1 MYSVS
6 VWKLTLIIVVLVF
19 SALYLIP
26 TPENLYNP
34 LYGNLSLWMQEKLPK
49 FEATDENA
57 LKVSLQ
63 DVVYPEGINF
73 QDATTELKEILQRRL
88 EANGFA
94 EAVDYQF
101 DTTEERDF
109 LVNFLSPK
117 SKADLEKVL
126 EGLHLHGS
134 IPTIARRLIPDNRLK
149 LGLDLRG
156 GVHLVLEVDLEE
168 SKVELL
174 KGRSSSVPE
183 RLRADKIHCREAEP
197 VLEENALNVIVG
209 IPKRLSD
216 PNERAEYLRKAQD
229 NLKDLDFFNAPQ
241 EINRTDTEVTYQ
253 IRLDESGLEQYSEQ
267 AIDQVMVVLRNRIDA
282 FGVAEPSIR
291 REANRPRIIVELPG
305 AKDSSKPLQIVKTMG
320 RLEFKLVEKSPTGAI
335 AWTGSANTPPPD
347 DMPEGTEIR
356 YHNDDGTA
364 LANSW
369 YVVQSPV
376 LLSGD
381 RIRNARETQGN
392 TSFEIVVSMGF
403 DSQGSR
409 KFGELTSNHVGE
421 LLAILLDGKVQSA
434 PRINEPI
441 LGGNAQISGD
451 FTFEEAQY
459 LANILK
465 AGAFPV
471 GVKIAEERTVGPTL
485 GQEAID
491 DGIRAAVI
499 GMAVVLIFMLIYYRF
514 SGIVAIIALAFNLL
528 IILGALAGF
537 GAALT
542 LPGLAGLVLTIGIAV
557 DANVLIFER
566 IREELRTGKTV
577 WSAIETGYQKAF
589 WTILDANVTT
599 LAVAAVLYHFGTGP
613 IKGFA
618 VTLGIGIFASMFTA
632 IVVTREIYGWVLGS
646 REVRKLSI
654 GQEVIRDTTIGFLGK
669 SRMGFLV
676 SSILI
681 IIGLVSLVLHN
692 GPNFG
697 IDFRGGVKTYAK
709 FNRVVTQPELSA
721 KLMELG
727 YERSKIQVDA
737 SKQEASIDI
746 GYQQEFDSQRVVA
759 PLIADPGDATAGSV
773 QVSSTQERVHVFR
786 PGDVIQLVEGEHRL
800 RNEIREIVEGED
812 TITFVLANEVGS
824 DLTQA
829 AEVQIQASVGQ
840 ILTDALLQGEGDW
853 QAMPRAVSVNEVGPS
868 VGKDLKWAALWSV
881 LWSIVILLLYIS
893 WRFEF
898 RFAIGAI
905 AALVHDV
912 LITLGIFSVFVREI
926 NLPTVAAFLTIIGY
940 SLNDTIVVFDRIREN
955 STLLRG
961 ADFAEII
968 NRSIN
973 QSLSRTVVTSLTT
986 LFVVLVIFLQTSA
999 GQEIN
1004 TFALA
1009 LIVGVIVGTYSS
1021 IFIACPIIYLWHLRS
1036 RNVEIQEAQD
1046 ALHSS

>member
-6 VWKLTLIIVVLVF
+6 VWKLILIIVVLVF

-26 TPENLYNP
+26 TPEDFYNP
-34 LYGNLSLWMQEKLPK
+34 LYGNLSLWMQERFPQ
-49 FEATDENA
+49 FEATDESS

-63 DVVYPEGINF
+63 GVEYPEGINL
-73 QDATTELKEILQRRL
+73 QDATTELEEILARRL
-88 EANGFA
+88 ETNGFE

-101 DTTEERDF
+101 DVTEERDF
-109 LVNFLSPK
+109 VVSFLSPK
-117 SKADLEKVL
+117 SKADLERVL
-126 EGLHLHGS
+126 ENLHLYGS
-134 IPTIARRLIPDNRLK
+134 IPTIVRRLIPDNRLK

-174 KGRSSSVPE
+174 KGRADSIPE
-183 RLRADKIHCREAEP
+183 RLRTDKIHCREAEP
-197 VLEENALNVIVG
+197 ILAENALNVVVG

-216 PNERAEYLRKAQD
+216 PTEQAEYLKTAQE
-229 NLKDLDFFNAPQ
+229 NLQDLEFFDAPQ
-241 EINRTDTEVTYQ
+241 EINRTDTEVIYQ
-253 IRLDESGLEQYSEQ
+253 IRLDESGLEDYSEQ

-320 RLEFKLVEKSPTGAI
+320 RLEFKLVEKSPAGTV
-335 AWTGSANTPPPD
+335 AWTGSADTPPPD
-347 DMPEGTEIR
+347 DIPEGTEIR
-356 YHNDDGTA
+356 YHSDDGTA

-381 RIRNARETQGN
+381 RIKNARETQGN

-403 DSQGSR
+403 DSQGTR
-409 KFGELTSNHVGE
+409 QFGQLTSNHVGE
-421 LLAILLDGKVQSA
+421 LLAILLDGKIQSA

-485 GQEAID
+485 GQQAID

-499 GMAVVLIFMLIYYRF
+499 GMGIVLIFMLIYYRF
-514 SGIVAIIALAFNLL
+514 SGIVAIIALTFNML

-542 LPGLAGLVLTIGIAV
+542 LPGLAGLVLTIGMAV

-618 VTLGIGIFASMFTA
+618 ITLGIGIFASMFTA
-632 IVVTREIYGWVLGS
+632 IVVTREIYGWVLGG
-646 REVRKLSI
+646 RNVERLSI
-654 GQEVIRDTTIGFLGK
+654 GREVIRNTTISFLSR
-669 SRMGFLV
+669 SRMGFVV

-681 IIGLVSLVLHN
+681 IIGVVSLVLHN

-709 FNRVVTQPELSA
+709 FNRAVTQPELSA
-721 KLMELG
+721 KLTELG

-737 SKQEASIDI
+737 AKQEASIDI
-746 GYQQEFDSQRVVA
+746 GYSREFESQRVVV
-759 PLIADPGDATAGSV
+759 PLIADPGDATARNI
-773 QVSSTQERVHVFR
+773 QISSAQERVVFQS
-786 PGDVIQLVEGEHRL
+786 GDTIQLIEGEHRL
-800 RNEIREIVEGED
+800 RNEIREVIEGED
-812 TITFVLANEVGS
+812 TLTFVLADEIGS

-829 AEVQIQASVGQ
+829 AQIQVQASVGQ
-840 ILTDALLQGEGDW
+840 ILSGALLQGDSDW
-853 QAMPRAVSVNEVGPS
+853 RAMPRAVSVNEVGPS
-868 VGKDLKWAALWSV
+868 VGKDLKWAALSSV
-881 LWSIVILLLYIS
+881 IWSIVILLFYIS

-905 AALVHDV
+905 AALIHDV
-912 LITLGIFSVFVREI
+912 LITLGVFSVLVKEI

-955 STLLRG
+955 STLLKG
-961 ADFAEII
+961 TDFAEVI

-986 LFVVLVIFLQTSA
+986 LFVVLVIFLQTAA

-1021 IFIACPIIYLWHLRS
+1021 VFIASPIIHLWHLRR
-1036 RNVEIQEAQD
+1036 RNIEVQEVQESTA
-1046 ALHSS
+1046 